1 MLRDWKERLR
11 ARSRRVRRK
20 IELLRL
26 KRIRKKK
33 TPKYSCCK
41 NCGTPLEGMYCYRCG
56 QYALDTE
63 QPFWKYVRQYFE
75 NVYQFDTKIGRTL
88 WYMFTRPGF
97 LTAEFNAGKIN
108 SYVHPFR
115 LYMCISVV
123 FFAVFFMLVGE
134 RAGDFNALTDG
145 RLRRSI
151 VEQVKQSGNRD
162 GEQADTTV
170 YLYQVP
176 GLVKTLKLRFGV
188 EDADSLVRFQPV
200 DDLYGLAR
208 TTLPR
213 LLVDSCFKQTDIL
226 PQDWDYIRKV
236 RALKNL
242 NIENW
247 IDGRDYGPDNVA
259 AIRAFRVDSIHTQ
272 TVSGE
277 ADSLVLR
284 PQRVWLWTD
293 DVKKDAEADTLQ
305 KEQFIND
312 IVGGLSKWTPF
323 YMMFLL
329 PLFAALL
336 KLFYRRKRM
345 PYMWH
350 FVHAIHL
357 NTVFLVLLCIPLVPL
372 FAYGLDD
379 LLAAG
384 QTLNTVQLNSLRIT
398 LVGFPA
404 ALFLYMLVSFRTVY
418 RQGWAKTTVK
428 AVLFYV
434 LFSAIASLL
443 AATLLI
449 WLLAAEAEAI

>member
-1 MLRDWKERLR
+1 M
-11 ARSRRVRRK
+11 RRK

-26 KRIRKKK
+26 KRIRQKK

-56 QYALDTE
+56 QYALDVE

-75 NVYQFDTKIGRTL
+75 NVYQFDTKIWRTL
-88 WYMFTRPGF
+88 WYLFTRPGF
-97 LTAEFNAGKIN
+97 LTTEFNAGKIN

-134 RAGDFNALTDG
+134 RAGDFNALNDG
-145 RLRRSI
+145 RLRRSV
-151 VEQVKQSGNRD
+151 VEQLGTPAA
-162 GEQADTTV
+162 EADTTV

-176 GLVKTLKLRFGV
+176 RLVKTLKLRFAV
-188 EDADSLVRFQPV
+188 TEADSLVRYQPV
-200 DDLYGLAR
+200 DNPYGLSR
-208 TTLPR
+208 VTLPR
-213 LLVDSCFKQTDIL
+213 LLADSCFKQTDIL
-226 PQDWDYIRKV
+226 PEDWDFIRKA

-259 AIRAFRVDSIHTQ
+259 AIRAFHVDSTYMQ
-272 TVSGE
+272 TAEGT
-277 ADSLVLR
+277 DSLVLR

-293 DVKKDAEADTLQ
+293 EVKKDAETDELQ
-305 KEQFIND
+305 KQLFVND

-336 KLFYRRKRM
+336 KLFYRRKQM

-357 NTVFLVLLCIPLVPL
+357 NTVFLILLCIPLVPL
-372 FAYGLDD
+372 FAYGIDD
-379 LLAAG
+379 MLAAR
-384 QTLNTVQLNSLRIT
+384 QTLNSMQQNFLHIT
-398 LVGFPA
+398 TIGFPVA
-404 ALFLYMLVSFRTVY
+404 MFGYLLVSFRTVY
-418 RQGWAKTTVK
+418 KQNWVTTTLK

-434 LFSAIASLL
+434 VFTVIATLL
-443 AATLLI
+443 AAVLLL
-449 WLLAAEAEAI
+449 WLLATEAEAI

>member
-1 MLRDWKERLR
+1 MLRHWKERWK

-26 KRIRKKK
+26 KRIRQKK

-56 QYALDTE
+56 QYALDVE

-75 NVYQFDTKIGRTL
+75 NVYQFDTKIWRTL
-88 WYMFTRPGF
+88 WYLFTRPGF
-97 LTAEFNAGKIN
+97 LTTEFNAGKIN

-134 RAGDFNALTDG
+134 RANDFNALNDG
-145 RLRRSI
+145 RLRRS
-151 VEQVKQSGNRD
+151 VVDSLRTPAAA
-162 GEQADTTV
+162 ADTTV
-170 YLYQVP
+170 YLYQAP
-176 GLVKTLKLRFGV
+176 RLVKTLSLRFGLK
-188 EDADSLVRFQPV
+188 EADSLVRYQPI
-200 DDLYGLAR
+200 DNPYGLSR

-213 LLVDSCFKQTDIL
+213 LLVDSCFRLTDIA
-226 PQDWDYIRKV
+226 PQDWDYIRKS

-247 IDGRDYGPDNVA
+247 IDGHDYGPDNVA
-259 AIRAFRVDSIHTQ
+259 AIRAFCVDSTRTQ
-272 TVSGE
+272 TADGT
-277 ADSLVLR
+277 DSLVLR
-284 PQRVWLWTD
+284 PQQVYLWTD
-293 DVKKDAEADTLQ
+293 NAEKDAETDELQ
-305 KEQFIND
+305 KQMFVND
-312 IVGGLSKWTPF
+312 IVGSLSKWTPF

-336 KLFYRRKRM
+336 KLLFYRRKRM

-357 NTVFLVLLCIPLVPL
+357 NTVFLILLCIPLVPL
-372 FAYGLDD
+372 FAYGIDD
-379 LLAAG
+379 MLAAR
-384 QTLNTVQLNSLRIT
+384 QTLNSMQQNFLHIT
-398 LVGFPA
+398 TIGFPVA
-404 ALFLYMLVSFRTVY
+404 MFGYLLVSFRTVY
-418 RQGWAKTTVK
+418 KQNWVTTTLK

-434 LFSAIASLL
+434 VFTVIATLL
-443 AATLLI
+443 AAVLLL
-449 WLLAAEAEAI
+449 WLLATEAEAI

>member
-1 MLRDWKERLR
+1 MLQDWKERWK

-26 KRIRKKK
+26 KRIRQKK
-33 TPKYSCCK
+33 TPKYSHCK

-56 QYALDTE
+56 QYALDAE

-75 NVYQFDTKIGRTL
+75 NVYQFDTKIWRTL
-88 WYMFTRPGF
+88 WYLFTRPGF

-134 RAGDFNALTDG
+134 RANDFNALDDG

-151 VEQVKQSGNRD
+151 VKQLRTPAAG
-162 GEQADTTV
+162 ADTTI
-170 YLYQVP
+170 YLYQAP
-176 GLVKTLKLRFGV
+176 RLVKTLKLRFDM
-188 EDADSLVRFQPV
+188 EEADSLVRYQPI
-200 DDLYGLAR
+200 DNPYGLSR
-208 TTLPR
+208 TTLH
-213 LLVDSCFKQTDIL
+213 VDSTYMQT
-226 PQDWDYIRKV
+226 
-236 RALKNL
+236 A
-242 NIENW
+242 E
-247 IDGRDYGPDNVA
+247 GR
-259 AIRAFRVDSIHTQ
+259 
-272 TVSGE
+272 
-277 ADSLVLR
+277 DSLVLR

-293 DVKKDAEADTLQ
+293 EVKKDAETDELQ
-305 KEQFIND
+305 KQLFVND

-336 KLFYRRKRM
+336 NLFYRRKQM

-357 NTVFLVLLCIPLVPL
+357 NTVFLILICIPLVPL

-379 LLAAG
+379 LMAAG
-384 QTLNTVQLNSLRIT
+384 QTLNTAQLNSLRIT
-398 LVGFPA
+398 LIGFPVA
-404 ALFLYMLVSFRTVY
+404 MFLYLLMSFRTVY
-418 RQGWAKTTVK
+418 RQGWDKTTLK

-434 LFSAIASLL
+434 LFTAIASLL
-443 AATLLI
+443 ATALLL
-449 WLLAAEAEAI
+449 WLLATEAEAI

>member
-1 MLRDWKERLR
+1 MLRHWKERWK

-26 KRIRKKK
+26 KRIRQKK

-56 QYALDTE
+56 QYALDVE

-75 NVYQFDTKIGRTL
+75 NVYQFDTKIWRTL
-88 WYMFTRPGF
+88 WYLFTRPGF
-97 LTAEFNAGKIN
+97 LTTEFNAGKIN

-134 RAGDFNALTDG
+134 RANDFNALNDG
-145 RLRRSI
+145 RLRRSV
-151 VEQVKQSGNRD
+151 VERLRTPAAA
-162 GEQADTTV
+162 ADTTV
-170 YLYQVP
+170 YLYQAP
-176 GLVKTLKLRFGV
+176 RLVKTLSLRFDLK
-188 EDADSLVRFQPV
+188 EADSLVRYQPI
-200 DDLYGLAR
+200 DNPYGLSR

-213 LLVDSCFKQTDIL
+213 LLVDSCFRLTDIA
-226 PQDWDYIRKV
+226 PQDWDYIRKS

-259 AIRAFRVDSIHTQ
+259 AIRAFCVDSTRTQ
-272 TVSGE
+272 TADGT
-277 ADSLVLR
+277 DSLVLR
-284 PQRVWLWTD
+284 PQQVYLWTD
-293 DVKKDAEADTLQ
+293 NAEKDAETDELQ
-305 KEQFIND
+305 KQMFVND
-312 IVGGLSKWTPF
+312 IVGSLSKWTPF

-336 KLFYRRKRM
+336 KLLFYRRKRM

-357 NTVFLVLLCIPLVPL
+357 NTVFLILLCIPLVPL
-372 FAYGLDD
+372 FAYGIDD
-379 LLAAG
+379 LLAAR
-384 QTLNTVQLNSLRIT
+384 QTLNSMQQNFLHIT
-398 LVGFPA
+398 TIGFPIA
-404 ALFLYMLVSFRTVY
+404 MLGYLLVSFRTVY
-418 RQGWAKTTVK
+418 KQNWVTTTLK

-434 LFSAIASLL
+434 VFTVIATLL
-443 AATLLI
+443 AAVLLL
-449 WLLAAEAEAI
+449 WLLATEAEAI

>member
-1 MLRDWKERLR
+1 MLRHWKERWK

-26 KRIRKKK
+26 KRIRQKK

-56 QYALDTE
+56 QYALDVE

-75 NVYQFDTKIGRTL
+75 NVYQFDTKIWRTL
-88 WYMFTRPGF
+88 WYLFTRPGF
-97 LTAEFNAGKIN
+97 LTTEFNAGKIN

-134 RAGDFNALTDG
+134 RANDFNALNDG
-145 RLRRSI
+145 RLRRS
-151 VEQVKQSGNRD
+151 VVDSLRTPAAA
-162 GEQADTTV
+162 ADTTV
-170 YLYQVP
+170 YLYQAP
-176 GLVKTLKLRFGV
+176 RLVKTLSLRFAV
-188 EDADSLVRFQPV
+188 TEADSLVRYQPI
-200 DDLYGLAR
+200 DNPYGLSR

-213 LLVDSCFKQTDIL
+213 LLVDSCFRLTDIA
-226 PQDWDYIRKV
+226 PQDWDYIRKS

-247 IDGRDYGPDNVA
+247 IDGRDYGPDNVV
-259 AIRAFRVDSIHTQ
+259 AIRAFRVDSTRTQ
-272 TVSGE
+272 TADGT
-277 ADSLVLR
+277 DSLVLR
-284 PQRVWLWTD
+284 PQQVYLWTD
-293 DVKKDAEADTLQ
+293 NAEKDAETDELQ
-305 KEQFIND
+305 KQMFVND
-312 IVGGLSKWTPF
+312 IVGSLSKWTPF

-336 KLFYRRKRM
+336 KLFYRRKQM

-357 NTVFLVLLCIPLVPL
+357 NTVFLILLCIPLVPL
-372 FAYGLDD
+372 FAYGIDD
-379 LLAAG
+379 MLAAR
-384 QTLNTVQLNSLRIT
+384 QTLNNVQQNFLHIT
-398 LVGFPA
+398 TIGFPVTMFSY
-404 ALFLYMLVSFRTVY
+404 LLVSFRTVY
-418 RQGWAKTTVK
+418 KQSWVKTTLK

-434 LFSAIASLL
+434 VFTVIATLL
-443 AATLLI
+443 AAVLLL
-449 WLLAAEAEAI
+449 WLLATEAEAI

>member
-1 MLRDWKERLR
+1 MLQDWKERWK

-26 KRIRKKK
+26 KRIRQKK
-33 TPKYSCCK
+33 TPKYSHCK

-56 QYALDTE
+56 QYALDVE

-75 NVYQFDTKIGRTL
+75 NVYQFDTKIWRTL
-88 WYMFTRPGF
+88 WYLFTRPGF
-97 LTAEFNAGKIN
+97 LTSEFNAGKIN

-134 RAGDFNALTDG
+134 RANDFNALNDG

-151 VEQVKQSGNRD
+151 VEQLGTPAA
-162 GEQADTTV
+162 GADTTI
-170 YLYQVP
+170 YLYQAP
-176 GLVKTLKLRFGV
+176 RLVKTLKLRFGM
-188 EDADSLVRFQPV
+188 ERADSLVRYQPI
-200 DDLYGLAR
+200 DNPYGLSR

-213 LLVDSCFKQTDIL
+213 LLADSCFKQTDIL
-226 PQDWDYIRKV
+226 PEDWDFIRKS

-259 AIRAFRVDSIHTQ
+259 AIRTFHVDSTYMQ
-272 TVSGE
+272 TAEGR
-277 ADSLVLR
+277 DSLVLR

-293 DVKKDAEADTLQ
+293 EVKKDAETDELQ
-305 KEQFIND
+305 KQLFIND
-312 IVGGLSKWTPF
+312 LVGGLSKWTPF

-336 KLFYRRKRM
+336 NLFYRRKQM

-357 NTVFLVLLCIPLVPL
+357 NTVFLILICIPLVPL

-379 LLAAG
+379 LMAAG
-384 QTLNTVQLNSLRIT
+384 QTLNTAQLNSLRIT
-398 LVGFPA
+398 LVGFPVVM
-404 ALFLYMLVSFRTVY
+404 FLYLLMSFRTVY
-418 RQGWAKTTVK
+418 RQGWGKTTLK

-434 LFSAIASLL
+434 LFTAIASLL
-443 AATLLI
+443 AAALLL
-449 WLLAAEAEAI
+449 WLLATEAEAI

>member
-1 MLRDWKERLR
+1 MLRHWKERWK

-26 KRIRKKK
+26 KRIRQKK

-56 QYALDTE
+56 QYALDVE

-75 NVYQFDTKIGRTL
+75 NVYQFDTKIWRTL
-88 WYMFTRPGF
+88 WYLFTRPGF
-97 LTAEFNAGKIN
+97 LTTEFNAGKIN

-134 RAGDFNALTDG
+134 RANDFNALNDG
-145 RLRRSI
+145 RLRRSV
-151 VEQVKQSGNRD
+151 VEQLGTPAA
-162 GEQADTTV
+162 EADTTV

-176 GLVKTLKLRFGV
+176 RLVKTLKLRFDLK
-188 EDADSLVRFQPV
+188 EADSLVRYQPI
-200 DDLYGLAR
+200 DNPYGLSR

-213 LLVDSCFKQTDIL
+213 LLVDSCFRLTDIA
-226 PQDWDYIRKV
+226 PQDWDYIRKS

-247 IDGRDYGPDNVA
+247 IDGRDYGPDNVT
-259 AIRAFRVDSIHTQ
+259 AIRAFCVDSTRTQ
-272 TVSGE
+272 TADGT
-277 ADSLVLR
+277 DSLVLR
-284 PQRVWLWTD
+284 PQQVYLWTD
-293 DVKKDAEADTLQ
+293 NAEKDAETDELQ
-305 KEQFIND
+305 KQMFVND
-312 IVGGLSKWTPF
+312 IVGSLSKWTPF

-336 KLFYRRKRM
+336 KLFYRRKQM

-357 NTVFLVLLCIPLVPL
+357 NTVFLILLCIPLVPL
-372 FAYGLDD
+372 FAYGIDD
-379 LLAAG
+379 MLAAR
-384 QTLNTVQLNSLRIT
+384 QTLNNVQQNFLHIT
-398 LVGFPA
+398 TIGFPVA
-404 ALFLYMLVSFRTVY
+404 MFSYLLVSFRTVY
-418 RQGWAKTTVK
+418 KQSWVKTTLK

-434 LFSAIASLL
+434 VFTVIATLL
-443 AATLLI
+443 AAALLL
-449 WLLAAEAEAI
+449 WLLATEAEAI

>member
-1 MLRDWKERLR
+1 MLRHWKEHWK

-26 KRIRKKK
+26 KRIRQKK

-56 QYALDTE
+56 QYALDVE

-75 NVYQFDTKIGRTL
+75 NVYQFDTKIWRTL
-88 WYMFTRPGF
+88 WYLFTRPGF
-97 LTAEFNAGKIN
+97 LTTEFNAGKIN

-134 RAGDFNALTDG
+134 RANDFNALNDG
-145 RLRRSI
+145 RLRRSV
-151 VEQVKQSGNRD
+151 VERLRTPAAA
-162 GEQADTTV
+162 ADTTV
-170 YLYQVP
+170 YLYQAP
-176 GLVKTLKLRFGV
+176 RLVKTLSLRFGLK
-188 EDADSLVRFQPV
+188 EADSLVRYQPI
-200 DDLYGLAR
+200 DNPYGLSR

-213 LLVDSCFKQTDIL
+213 LLVDSCFRLTDIA
-226 PQDWDYIRKV
+226 PQDWDYIRKS

-247 IDGRDYGPDNVA
+247 INGRDYGPDNVV
-259 AIRAFRVDSIHTQ
+259 AIRAFCVDSTRTQ
-272 TVSGE
+272 TADGT
-277 ADSLVLR
+277 DSLVLR
-284 PQRVWLWTD
+284 PQQVYLWTD
-293 DVKKDAEADTLQ
+293 NAEKDAETDELQ
-305 KEQFIND
+305 KQMFVND
-312 IVGGLSKWTPF
+312 IVGSLSKWTPF

-336 KLFYRRKRM
+336 KLLFYRRKQM

-357 NTVFLVLLCIPLVPL
+357 NTVFLILLCIPLVPL
-372 FAYGLDD
+372 FAYGIDD
-379 LLAAG
+379 MLAAR
-384 QTLNTVQLNSLRIT
+384 QTLNSMQQNFLHIT
-398 LVGFPA
+398 TIGFPIA
-404 ALFLYMLVSFRTVY
+404 MLGYLLVSFRTVY
-418 RQGWAKTTVK
+418 KQNWVTTTLK

-434 LFSAIASLL
+434 VFTVIATLL
-443 AATLLI
+443 AAVLLL
-449 WLLAAEAEAI
+449 WLLATEAEAI

>member
-1 MLRDWKERLR
+1 MLRHWKEHWK

-26 KRIRKKK
+26 KRIRQKK

-56 QYALDTE
+56 QYALDVE

-75 NVYQFDTKIGRTL
+75 NVYQFDTKIWRTL
-88 WYMFTRPGF
+88 WYLFTRPGF

-134 RAGDFNALTDG
+134 RANDFNALNDG
-145 RLRRSI
+145 RLHRSV
-151 VEQVKQSGNRD
+151 VEQLGTPAA
-162 GEQADTTV
+162 EADTTV
-170 YLYQVP
+170 YLYQAP
-176 GLVKTLKLRFGV
+176 RLVKTLKLRFAV
-188 EDADSLVRFQPV
+188 TEADSLVRYQPI
-200 DDLYGLAR
+200 DNPYGLSR

-213 LLVDSCFKQTDIL
+213 LLVDSCFRLTDIA
-226 PQDWDYIRKV
+226 PQDWDYIRKS

-247 IDGRDYGPDNVA
+247 IDGRDYGPDNVV
-259 AIRAFRVDSIHTQ
+259 AIRAFRVDSTRTQ
-272 TVSGE
+272 TADGT
-277 ADSLVLR
+277 DSLVLR
-284 PQRVWLWTD
+284 PQQVYLWTD
-293 DVKKDAEADTLQ
+293 NAEKDAETDELQ
-305 KEQFIND
+305 KQMFVND
-312 IVGGLSKWTPF
+312 IVGSLSKWTPF

-336 KLFYRRKRM
+336 KLFYRRKQM

-357 NTVFLVLLCIPLVPL
+357 NTVFLILLCIPLVPL
-372 FAYGLDD
+372 FAYGIDD
-379 LLAAG
+379 MLAAR
-384 QTLNTVQLNSLRIT
+384 QTLNNVQQNFLHIT
-398 LVGFPA
+398 TIGFPVA
-404 ALFLYMLVSFRTVY
+404 MFGYLLVSFRTVY
-418 RQGWAKTTVK
+418 KQNWVTTTLK

-434 LFSAIASLL
+434 VFTVIATLL
-443 AATLLI
+443 AAVLLL
-449 WLLAAEAEAI
+449 WLLATEAEAI

>member
-1 MLRDWKERLR
+1 MLRHWKERWK

-26 KRIRKKK
+26 KRIRQKK

-56 QYALDTE
+56 QYALDVE

-75 NVYQFDTKIGRTL
+75 NVYQFDTKIWRTL
-88 WYMFTRPGF
+88 WYLFTRPGF

-134 RAGDFNALTDG
+134 RANDFNALNDG
-145 RLRRSI
+145 RLRRSV
-151 VEQVKQSGNRD
+151 VEQLGIPAA
-162 GEQADTTV
+162 EADTTV
-170 YLYQVP
+170 YLYQAP
-176 GLVKTLKLRFGV
+176 RLVKTLKLRFAV
-188 EDADSLVRFQPV
+188 TEADSLVRYQPI
-200 DDLYGLAR
+200 DNPYGLSR

-213 LLVDSCFKQTDIL
+213 LLVDSCFRLTDIA
-226 PQDWDYIRKV
+226 PQDWDYIRKS

-259 AIRAFRVDSIHTQ
+259 AIRAFCVDSTRTQ
-272 TVSGE
+272 TADGT
-277 ADSLVLR
+277 DSLVLR
-284 PQRVWLWTD
+284 PQQVYLWTD
-293 DVKKDAEADTLQ
+293 NAEKDAETDELQ
-305 KEQFIND
+305 KQMFVND
-312 IVGGLSKWTPF
+312 IVGSLSKWTPF

-336 KLFYRRKRM
+336 KLFYRRKQM

-357 NTVFLVLLCIPLVPL
+357 NTVFLILLCIPLVPL
-372 FAYGLDD
+372 FAYGIDD
-379 LLAAG
+379 MLAAR
-384 QTLNTVQLNSLRIT
+384 QTLNNVQQNFLHIT
-398 LVGFPA
+398 TIGFPVA
-404 ALFLYMLVSFRTVY
+404 MFGYLLVSFRTVY
-418 RQGWAKTTVK
+418 KQSWVKTTLK

-434 LFSAIASLL
+434 VFTVIATLL
-443 AATLLI
+443 AAVLLL
-449 WLLAAEAEAI
+449 WLLATEAEAI

>member
-1 MLRDWKERLR
+1 MLRHWKEHWK

-26 KRIRKKK
+26 KRIRQKK

-56 QYALDTE
+56 QYALDVE

-75 NVYQFDTKIGRTL
+75 NVYQFDTKIWRTL
-88 WYMFTRPGF
+88 WYLFTRPGF
-97 LTAEFNAGKIN
+97 LTTEFNAGKIN

-134 RAGDFNALTDG
+134 RAGDFNALNDG
-145 RLRRSI
+145 RLRRSV
-151 VEQVKQSGNRD
+151 VEQLGTPAA
-162 GEQADTTV
+162 EADTTV

-176 GLVKTLKLRFGV
+176 RLVKTLKLRFAV
-188 EDADSLVRFQPV
+188 TEADSLVRYQPI
-200 DDLYGLAR
+200 DNPYGLSR

-213 LLVDSCFKQTDIL
+213 LLVDSCFRLTDIV
-226 PQDWDYIRKV
+226 PQDWDYIRKSRV
-236 RALKNL
+236 LKNL

-247 IDGRDYGPDNVA
+247 IDGRDYGPDNVV
-259 AIRAFRVDSIHTQ
+259 AIRAFRVDSTRTQ
-272 TVSGE
+272 TADGT
-277 ADSLVLR
+277 DSLVLR
-284 PQRVWLWTD
+284 PQQVYLWTD
-293 DVKKDAEADTLQ
+293 NAEKDAETDELQ
-305 KEQFIND
+305 KQLFVND

-357 NTVFLVLLCIPLVPL
+357 NTVFLILLCIPLVPL

-379 LLAAG
+379 LMAAG
-384 QTLNTVQLNSLRIT
+384 QTLNTAQLNSLRIT
-398 LVGFPA
+398 LVGFPVA
-404 ALFLYMLVSFRTVY
+404 MFLYLLVSFRTVY
-418 RQGWAKTTVK
+418 RQGWGKTTVK

-434 LFSAIASLL
+434 LFTAIASLL
-443 AATLLI
+443 AAALLL
-449 WLLAAEAEAI
+449 WLLATEAEAI

>member
-1 MLRDWKERLR
+1 MLRHWKERWK

-26 KRIRKKK
+26 KRIRQKK

-56 QYALDTE
+56 QYALDVE

-75 NVYQFDTKIGRTL
+75 NVYQFDTKIWRTL
-88 WYMFTRPGF
+88 WYLFTRPGF
-97 LTAEFNAGKIN
+97 LTTEFNAGKIN

-134 RAGDFNALTDG
+134 RANDFNALNDG
-145 RLRRSI
+145 RLRRSV
-151 VEQVKQSGNRD
+151 VERLRTPAAA
-162 GEQADTTV
+162 ADTTV
-170 YLYQVP
+170 YLYQAP
-176 GLVKTLKLRFGV
+176 RLVKTLKLRFAV
-188 EDADSLVRFQPV
+188 TEADSLVRYQPI
-200 DDLYGLAR
+200 DNPYGLSRA
-208 TTLPR
+208 TLPR
-213 LLVDSCFKQTDIL
+213 LLVDSCFRLTDIA
-226 PQDWDYIRKV
+226 PQDWDYIRKS

-259 AIRAFRVDSIHTQ
+259 AIRAFCVDSTRTQ
-272 TVSGE
+272 TADGT
-277 ADSLVLR
+277 DSLVLR
-284 PQRVWLWTD
+284 PQQVYLWTD
-293 DVKKDAEADTLQ
+293 NAEKDAETDELQ
-305 KEQFIND
+305 KQMFVND
-312 IVGGLSKWTPF
+312 IVGSLSKWTPF

-336 KLFYRRKRM
+336 KLFYRRKQM

-357 NTVFLVLLCIPLVPL
+357 NTVFLILLCIPLVPL
-372 FAYGLDD
+372 FAYGIDD
-379 LLAAG
+379 MLAAR
-384 QTLNTVQLNSLRIT
+384 QTLNNVQQNFLHIT
-398 LVGFPA
+398 TIGFPVA
-404 ALFLYMLVSFRTVY
+404 MFGYLLVSFRTVY
-418 RQGWAKTTVK
+418 RQGWGKTTLK

-434 LFSAIASLL
+434 VFTVIATLL
-443 AATLLI
+443 AAVLLL
-449 WLLAAEAEAI
+449 WLLATEAEAI